1 MVNGRSSWNLAKME
15 ATRPENIR
23 RIIVRGTNWVGDA
36 MMTLPALRELRRL
49 FPDSHITL
57 ATRPGTKGLFIGA
70 EFVDEFQIHD
80 GRGLRSF
87 LEQVRTWRTGR
98 FDLAILFTNS
108 FASALVAALAR
119 IPVRIGYAADGRA
132 RILTHPIELPEWRS
146 TRHEIFYYL
155 RIIAELEWLFT
166 QQQTFLDRQP
176 DASLEVSA
184 ARKDDA
190 RDVLRRQGVTEDRPI
205 IALCP
210 GSINSRAKRWPAESY
225 AVLADRCVDTL
236 DAQVLLIGSKEE
248 LEVSRRVAARMHN
261 KPIMLTGQT
270 EIAEVVAVLSI
281 ADLLITN
288 DTGPAHIAAAL
299 GRPTLVIFG
308 PTNPLTTRPFSP
320 VGEIIRHPPEC
331 APCMLRDCPIDHRCM
346 TAITPDEVF
355 GRAQEIVSS
364 KLPFSGCESSKSAE
378 QKSDNLKFV
387 GQVK

>member
-1 MVNGRSSWNLAKME
+1 ME
-15 ATRPENIR
+15 ATKPDQIK

-49 FPDSHITL
+49 FPDAHITL
-57 ATRPGTKGLFIGA
+57 ATRPWAKGLFIGA
-70 EFVDEFQIHD
+70 EFVDELQIHD
-80 GRGLRSF
+80 GRGIGSF
-87 LEQVRTWRTGR
+87 FHQVRAWRKGQ
-98 FDLAILFTNS
+98 FDLAILLTNS
-108 FASALVAALAR
+108 FASALVAALAK
-119 IPVRIGYAADGRA
+119 IPVRIGYASDGRTSL
-132 RILTHPIELPEWRS
+132 LTHAIELPEWRS

-155 RIIAELEWLFT
+155 RIVAELEWLLT
-166 QQQTFLDRQP
+166 KQQTFLDVQP
-176 DASLEVSA
+176 DASLEVSDV
-184 ARKDDA
+184 RKDEA
-190 RDVLRRQGVTEDRPI
+190 RYLLQRQGVHGERPI

-248 LEVSRRVAARMHN
+248 MEVSRQVADRMHN
-261 KPIMLTGQT
+261 KPIVLTGQT
-270 EIAEVVAVLSI
+270 DIAEAVAVLSV
-281 ADLLITN
+281 ADLLVTN

-320 VGEIIRHPPEC
+320 FAEIIRHPPEC

-355 GRAQEIVSS
+355 AHARGMLVKRNFATEAQRHGELQDI
-364 KLPFSGCESSKSAE
+364 PKSTVE
-378 QKSDNLKFV
+378 VNT
-387 GQVK
+387 

>member
-1 MVNGRSSWNLAKME
+1 MDELQVTSVK
-15 ATRPENIR
+15 

-49 FPDSHITL
+49 FPDAHITL
-57 ATRPGTKGLFIGA
+57 ATRSWARGLFIGA
-70 EFVDEFQIHD
+70 EFIDELLIQD
-80 GRGLRSF
+80 GRGIRSF
-87 LEQVRTWRTGR
+87 FQQLRAWRKGQ
-98 FDLAILFTNS
+98 FDLAIILTNS
-108 FASALVAALAR
+108 FQSALVAALVR
-119 IPVRIGYAADGRA
+119 IPARIGYASDGRA
-132 RILTHPIELPEWRS
+132 RLLTHPIELPDWRS
-146 TRHEIFYYL
+146 SRHEIFYYL

-166 QQQTFLDRQP
+166 GQQTFLEVQP
-176 DASLEVSA
+176 DASLEVSNS
-184 ARKDDA
+184 RKDEA
-190 RDVLRRQGVTEDRPI
+190 RYFLSRQGIDENRPV

-236 DAQVLLIGSKEE
+236 GAQILLVGSPRE
-248 LEVSRRVAARMHN
+248 LDVSQHVVKRMHN
-261 KPIMLTGQT
+261 KPLVLTGKT
-270 EIAEVVAVLSI
+270 NIAQLVSILSLS
-281 ADLLITN
+281 DLLVTN

-320 VGEIIRHPPEC
+320 FAEIIRHPPDC

-355 GRAQEIVSS
+355 SRAQELLAN
-364 KLPFSGCESSKSAE
+364 KRPLAACEHSQSLVAG
-378 QKSDNLKFV
+378 SDKPTFV